1 MLRIKKY
8 VPNIMNPITR
18 GKIFIIKQLT
28 YNTAQTVTIT
38 INIIKYVYV
47 HNKIITSLI
56 KLIITV
62 S

>member
-8 VPNIMNPITR
+8 VPNVMNPITR
-18 GKIFIIKQLT
+18 GKIFTIKQLT